1 MKVAALGECMIE
13 FSPGSDGRYILAYGG
28 DTLNTAV
35 YLARL
40 GVSVDYV
47 TALGDDPLS
56 EAMIAFWHDE
66 GVGTRFVQ
74 RVPGRVPG
82 LYMIRRDAAGE
93 RSFLYW
99 RDRAPV
105 RDLFMLADIDTVVDG
120 LTDHDWF
127 YLSGITLS
135 LFAPR
140 YTDRLL
146 ALLDKLRAAGCRI
159 AFDSNYRPQAW
170 PDKAA
175 ARATYDAVLARTDLA
190 FPTLD
195 DERALFGDADAAACI
210 ARLRAAGVGEIAV
223 KQGSAPC
230 VIGSPNGVVEVP
242 AQPGVVPRDTTAAG
256 DFFNATYLAARI
268 AGQPPEIAARQ
279 GHRLAATVI
288 TYPGAI
294 IPREA
299 MPKSEGEDPA

>member
-1 MKVAALGECMIE
+1 MKLAALGECMIE
-13 FSPGSDGRYILAYGG
+13 LSPENDGRYALAYGG
-28 DTLNTAV
+28 DTLNTSV

-40 GVSVDYV
+40 GVPVDYV

-56 EAMIAFWHDE
+56 EAMIAFWRSE
-66 GVGTRFVQ
+66 GIGTRFVQ
-74 RVPGRVPG
+74 RVPGRLPG
-82 LYMIRRDAAGE
+82 LYMIRRDATGE

-105 RDLFMLADIDTVVDG
+105 RDLFELPGIGAVLNELAG
-120 LTDHDWF
+120 YDWF

-140 YTDRLL
+140 HIDRLL
-146 ALLDKLRAAGCRI
+146 ALLDRLRAGGCRI

-195 DERALFGDADAAACI
+195 DERALFGDTDATACI
-210 ARLRAAGVGEIAV
+210 ARLRAAGIGEIAV
-223 KQGSAPC
+223 KQGSSPC
-230 VIGSPNGVVEVP
+230 VVGEPNGIVEVP
-242 AQPGVVPRDTTAAG
+242 TQPGVVPRDTTAAG
-256 DFFNATYLAARI
+256 DSFNAAYLAARI
-268 AGQPPEIAARQ
+268 AGQSPQIAARQ
-279 GHRLAATVI
+279 GHRLAACVI
-288 TYPGAI
+288 ACPGAI
-294 IPREA
+294 IPHEA
-299 MPKSEGEDPA
+299 MPKPEAEAPT